1 VRNFPGAAGVMPQR
15 EEARIS
21 MPDPSANDKAPAVP
35 NEVAGPALGR
45 PLQEH
50 LAQQL
55 RTTYHVMTDKPA
67 FLGDA
72 AVPPQFEEHL
82 RRLEAKDRERH
93 HEKVRQ
99 RGIEAVESALYDL
112 GETREPTRR

>member
-1 VRNFPGAAGVMPQR
+1 MSMPNASASNKTPVGR
-15 EEARIS
+15 EEA
-21 MPDPSANDKAPAVP
+21 D
-35 NEVAGPALGR
+35 GPALAR

-50 LAQQL
+50 LGQQL
-55 RTTYHVMTDKPA
+55 RTTYTALTDKPA

-82 RRLEAKDRERH
+82 QRLEAKDRERH

-99 RGIEAVESALYDL
+99 RGIAAVESALQNLD
-112 GETREPTRR
+112 GEPHQPGER

>member
-1 VRNFPGAAGVMPQR
+1 MPN
-15 EEARIS
+15 
-21 MPDPSANDKAPAVP
+21 PSANDKAPAAR
-35 NEVAGPALGR
+35 NGAAGPALGR
-45 PLQEH
+45 SLQEH

-55 RTTYHVMTDKPA
+55 RTTYHVMTDKPT

-93 HEKVRQ
+93 HDKVRQ
-99 RGIEAVESALYDL
+99 RGIEAVENALQNL
-112 GETREPTRR
+112 GETRHRTDR

>member
-1 VRNFPGAAGVMPQR
+1 MPN
-15 EEARIS
+15 AS
-21 MPDPSANDKAPAVP
+21 TSDKAPAGRD
-35 NEVAGPALGR
+35 EAAGPALAR

-50 LAQQL
+50 LGQQL
-55 RTTYHVMTDKPA
+55 RTTYTALTDKPA

-82 RRLEAKDRERH
+82 QRLEAKDRERH

-99 RGIEAVESALYDL
+99 RGIAAVENALQNLDV
-112 GETREPTRR
+112 EPPERADR

>member
-1 VRNFPGAAGVMPQR
+1 MPN
-15 EEARIS
+15 AS
-21 MPDPSANDKAPAVP
+21 TSDKAPAGRD
-35 NEVAGPALGR
+35 EAAGPALAR

-50 LAQQL
+50 LGQQL
-55 RTTYHVMTDKPA
+55 RTTYTALTDKPA

-82 RRLEAKDRERH
+82 QRLEAKDRERH

-99 RGIEAVESALYDL
+99 RGIAAVENALQNLDV
-112 GETREPTRR
+112 EPPQRADR